1 MKNIYLFAIIC
12 SVVSATAVFAEEKCT
27 YAYNPK
33 QTSLEWTAFKF
44 TEKTGVKGKFDSI
57 LVNKTKSGATVLESV
72 KDLSFAIPISSI
84 NSNVPDRDEK
94 IKKYFF
100 GSVKNGKEFK
110 GSFSEIK
117 GINSGSAKL
126 DLVFGGVKKS
136 VPVQFAVKENT
147 IEVTGSLDVLDFG
160 LKSGLARLNEECRDL
175 HKGADGTSKLWPN
188 VDFKIVSTLDKV
200 CK

>member
-1 MKNIYLFAIIC
+1 MKNIYLLAIIC
-12 SVVSATAVFAEEKCT
+12 SAVVTTSVFAEEKCT
-27 YAYNPK
+27 YAYSPK

-44 TEKTGVKGKFDSI
+44 TEKTGIKGKFDSI
-57 LVNKTKSGATVLESV
+57 QVNKTKAGATILDSV
-72 KDLSFAIPISSI
+72 KDLSFKIAIASI
-84 NSNVPDRDEK
+84 NSNLPYRDEK
-94 IKKYFF
+94 IKKFFF

-117 GINSGSAKL
+117 GTNTGSAKL
-126 DLVFGGVKKS
+126 DLEFAGVKKS
-136 VPVQFAVKENT
+136 IPVQFTIKENT
-147 IEVTGSLDVLDFG
+147 VEVAGSLDVLDFG
-160 LKSGLARLNEECRDL
+160 LKSGLSRLNEECRDL